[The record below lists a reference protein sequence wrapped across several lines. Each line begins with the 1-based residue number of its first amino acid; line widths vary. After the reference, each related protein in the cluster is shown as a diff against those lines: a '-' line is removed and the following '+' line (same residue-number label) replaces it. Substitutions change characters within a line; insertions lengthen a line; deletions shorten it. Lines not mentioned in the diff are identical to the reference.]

1 MVGKEKSELPAE
13 EFMEEKLIRAEVWIV
28 KWVLRFSEGFMEKVE
43 ELNLKLHTI
52 MLVMLEAEKI
62 YLLEKG
68 KAKKNEASEPDAHI
82 VPL

>member
-28 KWVLRFSEGFMEKVE
+28 KWVLVSLFMEKVE